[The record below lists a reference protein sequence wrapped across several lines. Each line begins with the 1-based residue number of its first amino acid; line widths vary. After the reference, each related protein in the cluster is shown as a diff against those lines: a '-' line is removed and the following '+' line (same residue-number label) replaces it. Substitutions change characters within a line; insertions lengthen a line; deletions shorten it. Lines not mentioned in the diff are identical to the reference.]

1 MLNKLLLLSFVALI
15 LTVVIFYIPNKSN
28 FPKQIMIP
36 IIVSLIIKY
45 LFGDLDKGYKYTI
58 YDVYYWF
65 TILFIPYITVLYLEN
80 RIYIS

>member
-1 MLNKLLLLSFVALI
+1 MLNKLLIVSFVALI

-45 LFGDLDKGYKYTI
+45 SFGDLDKGCLGNMQSVAETNVSSN
-58 YDVYYWF
+58 DV
-65 TILFIPYITVLYLEN
+65 IT
-80 RIYIS
+80 

>member
-80 RIYIS
+80 RLYIS